1 MNNWIAKLSKI
12 AEQESR
18 LIIGLMSGTS
28 LDGLDIA
35 LCKIEGCG
43 LNTKTRVLDFE
54 TVSYSEEFKNQ
65 LKKIA
70 FLKTVDLELLCLLNK
85 KIGNMHGEM
94 VNSFLK
100 SRNIITE
107 NIDLIASHGQTIY
120 HSPANSRKND
130 GFGNTTLQIGD
141 ADQLAVKTGIITI
154 NDFRQ
159 KNIAQGL
166 EGAPLA
172 IYGDYL
178 LFNHPTE
185 NRILLNIGGIS
196 NFTFLPANGNF
207 ESILSTD
214 VGPGNKMMD
223 QFINRIN
230 SQLFYDKNGEM
241 ATLGNVNEEL
251 LNELLN
257 HDFFELSFPKS
268 TGPEL
273 FNLNYL
279 DSAILKC
286 KTKDFSNENT
296 MATLNFFT
304 AKTIEL
310 AIKKTTGNLKNAA
323 IYISGG
329 GHHNI
334 LLVSNLKR
342 LLAGFSL
349 KNISDLGVNPD
360 AKEAL
365 LFAILANETIAGD
378 YKDFNKETLPMG
390 KISLPL

>member
-1 MNNWIAKLSKI
+1 MNSWIAKLSKI

-94 VNSFLK
+94 INSFLK
-100 SRNIITE
+100 NRNIITE

-120 HSPANSRKND
+120 HSSANSRKND

-172 IYGDYL
+172 
-178 LFNHPTE
+178 
-185 NRILLNIGGIS
+185 
-196 NFTFLPANGNF
+196 
-207 ESILSTD
+207 
-214 VGPGNKMMD
+214 
-223 QFINRIN
+223 
-230 SQLFYDKNGEM
+230 
-241 ATLGNVNEEL
+241 
-251 LNELLN
+251 
-257 HDFFELSFPKS
+257 
-268 TGPEL
+268 
-273 FNLNYL
+273 
-279 DSAILKC
+279 
-286 KTKDFSNENT
+286 
-296 MATLNFFT
+296 
-304 AKTIEL
+304 
-310 AIKKTTGNLKNAA
+310 
-323 IYISGG
+323 
-329 GHHNI
+329 
-334 LLVSNLKR
+334 
-342 LLAGFSL
+342 
-349 KNISDLGVNPD
+349 
-360 AKEAL
+360 
-365 LFAILANETIAGD
+365 
-378 YKDFNKETLPMG
+378 
-390 KISLPL
+390 

>member
-1 MNNWIAKLSKI
+1 
-12 AEQESR
+12 
-18 LIIGLMSGTS
+18 
-28 LDGLDIA
+28 
-35 LCKIEGCG
+35 
-43 LNTKTRVLDFE
+43 
-54 TVSYSEEFKNQ
+54 
-65 LKKIA
+65 
-70 FLKTVDLELLCLLNK
+70 
-85 KIGNMHGEM
+85 
-94 VNSFLK
+94 
-100 SRNIITE
+100 
-107 NIDLIASHGQTIY
+107 
-120 HSPANSRKND
+120 
-130 GFGNTTLQIGD
+130 
-141 ADQLAVKTGIITI
+141 
-154 NDFRQ
+154 
-159 KNIAQGL
+159 
-166 EGAPLA
+166 
-172 IYGDYL
+172 
-178 LFNHPTE
+178 
-185 NRILLNIGGIS
+185 
-196 NFTFLPANGNF
+196 
-207 ESILSTD
+207 
-214 VGPGNKMMD
+214 
-223 QFINRIN
+223 
-230 SQLFYDKNGEM
+230 M

-286 KTKDFSNENT
+286 KTKDLSNENT

-334 LLVSNLKR
+334 LLVSNLKQ
-342 LLAGFSL
+342 LLPKVSF